1 MFQTGICKGEEG
13 YGHATPADGAVG
25 LSPDYSLGVSTQT
38 MTDVLRRKS
47 GAEGGDLCRDTSGRE
62 GGVRWRGRPDVR
74 ARSGSVDGAGAF
86 QGREEGGPSPA
97 KAGRQGQGFR
107 CPLNV

>member
-38 MTDVLRRKS
+38 VTDVLRRKS
-47 GAEGGDLCRDTSGRE
+47 GAGA
-62 GGVRWRGRPDVR
+62 GVRKGWCPGALGVEGRGR
-74 ARSGSVDGAGAF
+74 
-86 QGREEGGPSPA
+86 
-97 KAGRQGQGFR
+97 
-107 CPLNV
+107 